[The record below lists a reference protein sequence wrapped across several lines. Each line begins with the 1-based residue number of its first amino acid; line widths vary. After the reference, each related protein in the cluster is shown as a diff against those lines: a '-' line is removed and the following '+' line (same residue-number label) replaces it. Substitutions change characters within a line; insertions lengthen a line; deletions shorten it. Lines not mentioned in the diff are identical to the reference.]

1 MTDELL
7 QGYPHP
13 SGRAVTKEL
22 TELDKHCRA
31 FIELSPFA
39 VLSTATPDGE
49 PDVSPR
55 GGLPGF
61 VRVIDGTRLML
72 PDRVGNNRLDSLRK
86 VAVNPRVC
94 LLFFVPGVDETLRV
108 YGRAELLD
116 AVAAPAVAAERGRAP
131 RSVLVLHVD
140 RAFFHC
146 AKALMRSRLWDPES
160 RIPRE
165 SFPTMGQIMRDH
177 AGGSGPVEDQQSMLD
192 RYSAQL

>member
-7 QGYPHP
+7 DSYPRP
-13 SGRAVTKEL
+13 AGRAVTKEL
-22 TELDKHCRA
+22 AGVDKHCRA
-31 FIELSPFA
+31 FIELAPFV
-39 VLSTATPDGE
+39 VLSTATPDGA

-61 VRVIDGTRLML
+61 VRVLDGNRLML

-86 VAVNPRVC
+86 VTANPRVSM
-94 LLFFVPGVDETLRV
+94 LFFVPGIDETLRV

-116 AVAAPAVAAERGRAP
+116 AASAPVDATERGRGP

-146 AKALMRSRLWDPES
+146 AKALMRSRLWDPEA
-160 RIPRE
+160 RVARE

-177 AGGSGPVEDQQSMLD
+177 GGGSGPVEDQQTMID
-192 RYSAQL
+192 RYSAQF

>member
-7 QGYPHP
+7 QGYPRP
-13 SGRAVTKEL
+13 AGRAVTKEL

-31 FIELSPFA
+31 FIDLSPFA

-61 VRVIDGTRLML
+61 VRVIDSTRLML

-86 VAVNPRVC
+86 VAVNPRVSM
-94 LLFFVPGVDETLRV
+94 LFFVPGVDETLRV

-116 AVAAPAVAAERGRAP
+116 VVSAPAEAAERGRDP

-160 RIPRE
+160 RVPRE

-177 AGGSGPVEDQQSMLD
+177 AGCGGPVEDQQAMLD